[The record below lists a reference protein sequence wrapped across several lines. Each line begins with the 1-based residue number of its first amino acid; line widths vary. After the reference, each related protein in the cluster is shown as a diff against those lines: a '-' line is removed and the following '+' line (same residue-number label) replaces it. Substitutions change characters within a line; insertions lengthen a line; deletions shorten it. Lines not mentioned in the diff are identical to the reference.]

1 VGSRILIA
9 DDQPLMRAAL
19 RDCLSAAPDFD
30 VVGEASDGYQAVELA
45 RRLRPD
51 VVVMDVRM
59 PGLDGVAATRQLTAP
74 GAHGGPVPRVL
85 MLTTFDLDE
94 YIVEALRA
102 GASGFLLK
110 DASAEELVRAIHV
123 VAAGDALLAP
133 AVTRRLLDRYAR
145 YLPSPCAPS
154 QDPVRGL
161 TERELAV
168 FRLVS
173 RGLSNDE
180 IAARLHLARS
190 SVKSHVSHL
199 LGKLGRTDRVQLVVL
214 AYESGL
220 VRPGDPVA
228 IDPESSRT
236 SP

>member
-1 VGSRILIA
+1 VGTRILIA
-9 DDQPLMRAAL
+9 DDQPLMRAGL
-19 RDCLSAAPDFD
+19 RGCLAGAPGFD

-51 VVVMDVRM
+51 VVLMDVRM
-59 PGLDGVAATRQLTAP
+59 PGLDGVAATRQLTDP
-74 GAHGGPVPRVL
+74 GAEGGPVARVL

-110 DASAEELVRAIHV
+110 DASAEELVRAIRI

-133 AVTRRLLDRYAR
+133 AVTRRLLDRYVR
-145 YLPSPCAPS
+145 YLPSPRSPA
-154 QDPVRGL
+154 QDPIPSL
-161 TERELAV
+161 TTRELAV
-168 FRLVS
+168 LRLVS

-214 AYESGL
+214 AYETGL
-220 VRPGDPVA
+220 VRPGDPVDTGREA
-228 IDPESSRT
+228 P
-236 SP
+236 P

>member
-1 VGSRILIA
+1 MGTRILIA
-9 DDQPLMRAAL
+9 DDQPLMRAGL
-19 RDCLSAAPDFD
+19 RGCLAGTPGFD

-51 VVVMDVRM
+51 VVLMDVRM

-74 GAHGGPVPRVL
+74 GADGGPVARVL

-94 YIVEALRA
+94 YIVEGLRA

-110 DASAEELVRAIHV
+110 DASAEELMRAIRI

-145 YLPSPCAPS
+145 YLPSPSSPAD
-154 QDPVRGL
+154 DPLRHL
-161 TERELAV
+161 TARELV
-168 FRLVS
+168 VLRLVS
-173 RGLSNDE
+173 RGLSNEE
-180 IAARLHLARS
+180 IADRLHLSRS

-214 AYESGL
+214 AYETGL
-220 VRPGDPVA
+220 VRPG
-228 IDPESSRT
+228 RR
-236 SP
+236 

>member
-1 VGSRILIA
+1 MGSRILIA
-9 DDQPLMRAAL
+9 DDQPLMRAGL
-19 RDCLSAAPDFD
+19 RECLTSAAGID
-30 VVGEASDGYQAVELA
+30 VVGEASDGYQAVDLA

-51 VVVMDVRM
+51 VVLMDVRM
-59 PGLDGVAATRQLTAP
+59 PGLDGGAATRHLTAP
-74 GAHGGPVPRVL
+74 DADGRPVARVL

-94 YIVEALRA
+94 YIVEGLRA

-110 DASAEELVRAIHV
+110 DASAEELVRAIRI
-123 VAAGDALLAP
+123 VAAGDALIAP

-145 YLPSPCAPS
+145 YLPSPRPS
-154 QDPVRGL
+154 SEDPIRGL
-161 TERELAV
+161 TARELAV
-168 FRLVS
+168 LRLVS
-173 RGLSNDE
+173 RGLSNEE

-220 VRPGDPVA
+220 VRPGDP
-228 IDPESSRT
+228 IGPDPEPSA
-236 SP
+236 

>member
-1 VGSRILIA
+1 VGSRVLIA
-9 DDQPLMRAAL
+9 DDQPLMRAGL
-19 RDCLSAAPDFD
+19 RECLAGAPDFD

-51 VVVMDVRM
+51 VVLMDVRM
-59 PGLDGVAATRQLTAP
+59 PGLDGVAATRLLTAP
-74 GAHGGPVPRVL
+74 RADGGPVARVL

-94 YIVEALRA
+94 YIVEGLRA

-110 DASAEELVRAIHV
+110 DASAEELVRAVRI
-123 VAAGDALLAP
+123 VAAGEALLAP

-145 YLPSPCAPS
+145 YLPSPHSPS
-154 QDPVRGL
+154 EDPVRGL
-161 TERELAV
+161 TARELAV
-168 FRLVS
+168 LRLVS

-180 IAARLHLARS
+180 IAVRLHLARS

-220 VRPGDPVA
+220 VRPGDPVETG
-228 IDPESSRT
+228 PET

>member
-1 VGSRILIA
+1 ML
-9 DDQPLMRAAL
+9 
-19 RDCLSAAPDFD
+19 LSGEVDIE
-30 VVGEASDGYQAVELA
+30 VVAEAGNGLEAVTAA
-45 RRLRPD
+45 RRELPD
-51 VVVMDVRM
+51 VVLMDVRM

-74 GAHGGPVPRVL
+74 GADGGPVARVL

-94 YIVEALRA
+94 YIVEGLRA

-110 DASAEELVRAIHV
+110 DASAEELVRAIRI

-145 YLPSPCAPS
+145 YLPSPRATS
-154 QDPVRGL
+154 EDPIRGL
-161 TERELAV
+161 TARELAV
-168 FRLVS
+168 LRLVS

-214 AYESGL
+214 AYETGL
-220 VRPGDPVA
+220 VRPGDP
-228 IDPESSRT
+228 IGTGQETP
-236 SP
+236 P